1 MIVERGNIQIT
12 KALSG
17 HGKEFGF
24 YSKGDGKPLVAFKQ
38 TNEKT

>member
-1 MIVERGNIQIT
+1 MIVETGDIQIT
-12 KALSG
+12 KALPG
-17 HGKEFGF
+17 HGEESGF